1 MKGGIAM
8 SLRFWSAFLASAL
21 FLCAQ
26 GDDDPARWVNP
37 RIGASAN
44 GHTTAAAAYPFG
56 LVQAGP
62 DTGNF
67 HWDYCSGYRDA
78 DRSLY
83 GFSQTHLSG
92 TGCPDLGDLLLLPV
106 TGEAPKVRIQVPFRK
121 ETEIAEA
128 DRKVIA
134 RNLGLR

>member
-1 MKGGIAM
+1 MKGVNVM
-8 SLRFWSAFLASAL
+8 SLRFWSAFLASAQL
-21 FLCAQ
+21 LCAQ

-83 GFSQTHLSG
+83 GFSQTHLS
-92 TGCPDLGDLLLLPV
+92 
-106 TGEAPKVRIQVPFRK
+106 
-121 ETEIAEA
+121 
-128 DRKVIA
+128 
-134 RNLGLR
+134 